1 MKITNIPQGK
11 SYVPGVKIAGLYLQ
25 NFNFNINDTVIVN
38 CQKNKVVIKK
48 ATEKDIFNRMA
59 LKNPTIITLQNL
71 IK

>member
-11 SYVPGVKIAGLYLQ
+11 SYVPGVKIAGQYLQ

-48 ATEKDIFNRMA
+48 ATEKDIFNSCPSLVLRDSH
-59 LKNPTIITLQNL
+59 KHFR
-71 IK
+71 